1 MAITVIKV
9 FPTEDQKQWI
19 SSEISWCRTG
29 YNLCMSL
36 MDDTY
41 RDEKK
46 LMCISE
52 LFNYFQGF
60 LDRNPNEFIKKAD
73 MYAIFN
79 TISYVHKSYK
89 DFIKTQSNNKKVDPP
104 YLLVDSEKSYATFNR
119 VIDEKRVITFNPK
132 TKMLFVPKLGYL
144 KTQKND
150 INLSNVKMV
159 KILEN
164 NDGNYYVILL
174 YEISKNSSKALLF
187 KQYLFDE
194 VLKGLTRQEIMLIS
208 DSKGMKDAATQRIL
222 MYLKLL
228 NESDKIKED
237 IIKKTLKNGDEA
249 GDNEVDDGSKV
260 ETDK

>member
-19 SSEISWCRTG
+19 STEISWCRTG

-89 DFIKTQSNNKKVDPP
+89 NFIKTQSNKEKVDPP

-132 TKMLFVPKLGYL
+132 TKMFLYL
-144 KTQKND
+144 SLD
-150 INLSNVKMV
+150 I
-159 KILEN
+159 
-164 NDGNYYVILL
+164 
-174 YEISKNSSKALLF
+174 
-187 KQYLFDE
+187 
-194 VLKGLTRQEIMLIS
+194 
-208 DSKGMKDAATQRIL
+208 
-222 MYLKLL
+222 
-228 NESDKIKED
+228 
-237 IIKKTLKNGDEA
+237 
-249 GDNEVDDGSKV
+249 
-260 ETDK
+260 